1 MKYVNVSR
9 ETLDTLGAVSE
20 QTAKEMAE
28 GVAKANQ
35 ANVGVGITGIAG
47 PTGGTVEK
55 PVGTVC
61 FGYTI
66 NGETKTETV
75 HFGNLGRNVVRE
87 KSVEHV
93 LDMLISML

>member
-1 MKYVNVSR
+1 MKYVNVSK

-66 NGETKTETV
+66 NGETKRRQYTLAISEETWS
-75 HFGNLGRNVVRE
+75 GR
-87 KSVEHV
+87 KAW
-93 LDMLISML
+93 SMF